1 MNKSHRNTEAQIKLL
16 IGATFNETNSPT
28 LCPDRQSDFTARQQF
43 KRAISRHT
51 RGTIQSTRRGR
62 HRP

>member
-28 LCPDRQSDFTARQQF
+28 LCPDRQSDFTARQ
-43 KRAISRHT
+43 
-51 RGTIQSTRRGR
+51 
-62 HRP
+62 